1 MKSTLEKT
9 ASLLLSAM
17 LALAGGTA
25 LAENTNDGLPLL
37 DMTRW
42 QYNAEHDFYWQT
54 GLGYCASPADPERE
68 TMGFFVPGA
77 YMDAADNGDGTYT
90 CTVNPDGSI
99 GGYTALTA
107 PVVLPVNT
115 PGYAAMAAPTD
126 DTSSCGYGSI
136 SDYTDAGFVL
146 AFAGARGRDAGA
158 PAGVTDFKAVS
169 YTHLRAHET

>member
-9 ASLLLSAM
+9 ASLLLSAA

-25 LAENTNDGLPLL
+25 LAEDHVTGSLPLL
-37 DMTRW
+37 DRNRW

-54 GLGYCASPADPERE
+54 GLGYCANPADPERE

-77 YMDAADNGDGTYT
+77 YMNATDNGDGTYT
-90 CTVNPDGSI
+90 CAVNPNGAV

-107 PVVLPVNT
+107 PIILPVNT

-136 SDYTDAGFVL
+136 TTSPKVRTQRNACRKGCC
-146 AFAGARGRDAGA
+146 
-158 PAGVTDFKAVS
+158 PATRQLSLPWA
-169 YTHLRAHET
+169 